1 MVVEQADAIRDQRK
15 KMQFSLM
22 EKKKAGD
29 VSKVGKGE
37 KKMPEVIKSAK
48 FIMQAKKEAEKVAAK
63 K

>member
-1 MVVEQADAIRDQRK
+1 
-15 KMQFSLM
+15 MQFSLM